1 LQEVKRGAVVLAE
14 REGRLEEERAGL
26 ARLRVRLADERESL
40 KKQVMRH
47 NEQFK
52 VQKKQQAAV
61 FGTPVFC
68 PRNKFLTCLVSLQD

>member
-1 LQEVKRGAVVLAE
+1 MLAE

-40 KKQVMRH
+40 KQQVMRH

-52 VQKKQQAAV
+52 VKSK
-61 FGTPVFC
+61 G
-68 PRNKFLTCLVSLQD
+68 

>member
-1 LQEVKRGAVVLAE
+1 MQEVKRGAVVLAE

-40 KKQVMRH
+40 KQQVMRH

-52 VQKKQQAAV
+52 VRKKQQAV
-61 FGTPVFC
+61 FGKLVFFT
-68 PRNKFLTCLVSLQD
+68 RNKFQTCLVSLQV